1 MPIEIRGVIVDTYV
15 QALRVVFL
23 MTVGFVFLN
32 TLSGALLQEHTLH
45 DNLERTPLPSSEV
58 NGAEVDGETA

>member
-32 TLSGALLQEHTLH
+32 TLSGALLKEHTLH
-45 DNLERTPLPSSEV
+45 DNLDRTPLPTSEV
-58 NGAEVDGETA
+58 DGGEVDGETA